1 MTLGLPLNNIEFIF
15 ISLILGFLGVAA
27 ILVSLGIALDDW
39 LRRNWSTTQGKVI
52 SHELVLSHSG
62 YWDYNKVELY
72 VPQFTYEYMVG
83 GQSYR
88 GTHFYSLMGVFRKSA
103 QKYLEDYPEGSM
115 VTIDYNPNNP
125 DLSILMLKPQLVCNK
140 FFLIGISLLVIALII
155 FTASI
160 AA

>member
-1 MTLGLPLNNIEFIF
+1 MTLGLPLNNLGFMVISLVIGFLGLAAIF
-15 ISLILGFLGVAA
+15 ISLGL
-27 ILVSLGIALDDW
+27 ALDDW

-88 GTHFYSLMGVFRKSA
+88 GTHHGGPIGVFRKSA
-103 QKYLEDYPEGSM
+103 QKRLEDYPEGSV
-115 VTIDYNPNNP
+115 VTINYNPNNP
-125 DLSILMLKPQLVCNK
+125 DLSILISKPQLVRNT
-140 FFLIGISLLVIALII
+140 FLIGVSLLVIALII

-160 AA
+160 AT